1 MRSILSLT
9 LVMLMVCTSVDMQAQ
24 ELRSGLSS
32 ICGKRAKHTKSRSAR
47 HATFLPTSQACI
59 PWQGN
64 TPRRRAR
71 RRARRINRSLR

>member
-1 MRSILSLT
+1 MA
-9 LVMLMVCTSVDMQAQ
+9 CTTADIQAQ

-47 HATFLPTSQACI
+47 HASYLPKAQACI

-71 RRARRINRSLR
+71 RAARRINRSNR